1 MPTIEDT
8 LQDLFDA
15 LAKGELIPY
24 LGPGLLTLVPDC
36 PLPGSQEKLAALLAA
51 QVTVPHKIRNRLTAT
66 AQFIENFKHRKSLV
80 QLMQGAFSAT
90 VPALPLQQVLAGMPE
105 IPMIVALWY
114 DDAMRSAML
123 ASGRD
128 DWGQVQG
135 LSQSEHFGTWFQY
148 YDGSGQPV
156 QESIAPSWNT
166 LLYQPIGAHAPAAN
180 YLVSDSD
187 FVEVLTEIDIQTP
200 IPAHV
205 QALRQGRHFLFIGC
219 RFNDQL
225 QRSFAHQIT
234 KRSSARHWAVLTET
248 PSRNEQRFLEE
259 HGIEVLPMATADFSA
274 LLCGQL
280 GLPV

>member
-1 MPTIEDT
+1 MPTTEDT

-24 LGPGLLTLVPDC
+24 LGPGLLTQVPDC
-36 PLPGSQEKLAALLAA
+36 PLPDSQEKLAALLAA

-90 VPALPLQQVLAGMPE
+90 VPPLPLQQVLAGMAE

-135 LSQSEHFGTWFQY
+135 LSQSEHFGTWYQY
-148 YDGSGQPV
+148 YDGAGQAV
-156 QESIAPSWNT
+156 QESIASSWNT

-205 QALRQGRHFLFIGC
+205 QGLRHGRHFLFIGC

-234 KRSSARHWAVLTET
+234 KRSSARHWAVLAEM

-259 HGIEVLPMATADFSA
+259 HGIEVLPMATTEFSA
-274 LLCGQL
+274 LLCAQL

>member
-1 MPTIEDT
+1 MPTTEDT

-24 LGPGLLTLVPDC
+24 LGPGLLTQVPDC
-36 PLPGSQEKLAALLAA
+36 PLPDSQEKLAALLSA

-90 VPALPLQQVLAGMPE
+90 VPPLPLQQVLAGMAE

-135 LSQSEHFGTWFQY
+135 LSQSEHFGTWYQY
-148 YDGSGQPV
+148 YDGAGQAV
-156 QESIAPSWNT
+156 QESIASSWNT

-205 QALRQGRHFLFIGC
+205 QGLRQGRHFLFIGC

-234 KRSSARHWAVLTET
+234 KRSSARHWAVLAEM

-259 HGIEVLPMATADFSA
+259 HGIEVLPMATTEFSV
-274 LLCGQL
+274 LLCAQL

>member
-1 MPTIEDT
+1 MPTTEDT

-24 LGPGLLTLVPDC
+24 LGPGLLTQVPDC
-36 PLPGSQEKLAALLAA
+36 PLPDSQEKLAALLAA

-90 VPALPLQQVLAGMPE
+90 VPPLPLQQVLAGMAE

-135 LSQSEHFGTWFQY
+135 LSQSEHFGTWYQY
-148 YDGSGQPV
+148 YDGAGQAV
-156 QESIAPSWNT
+156 QESIASSWNT
-166 LLYQPIGAHAPAAN
+166 LLYQPVGAHAPAAN

-205 QALRQGRHFLFIGC
+205 QGLRQGRHFLFIGC

-234 KRSSARHWAVLTET
+234 KRSSTQHWAVLAET

-259 HGIEVLPMATADFSA
+259 HGIEVLPMATTEFSA
-274 LLCGQL
+274 LLCAQL

>member
-1 MPTIEDT
+1 MPTTEDT

-24 LGPGLLTLVPDC
+24 LGPGLLTQVPDC
-36 PLPGSQEKLAALLAA
+36 PLPDSQEKLAALLSA

-90 VPALPLQQVLAGMPE
+90 VPPLPLQQVLAGMAE

-135 LSQSEHFGTWFQY
+135 LSQSEHFGTWYQY
-148 YDGSGQPV
+148 YDGAGQAV
-156 QESIAPSWNT
+156 QESIASSWNT

-205 QALRQGRHFLFIGC
+205 QGLRHGRHFLFIGC

-234 KRSSARHWAVLTET
+234 KRSSARHWAVLAEM

-259 HGIEVLPMATADFSA
+259 HGIEVLPMATTEFSA
-274 LLCGQL
+274 LLCAQL

>member
-1 MPTIEDT
+1 MPTTEDT

-15 LAKGELIPY
+15 LTKGELIPY
-24 LGPGLLTLVPDC
+24 LGPGLLRQVPDG
-36 PLPGSQEKLAALLAA
+36 PLPDSQEKLAALLAA

-80 QLMQGAFSAT
+80 QLMQGAFSAAL
-90 VPALPLQQVLAGMPE
+90 PPLPLQQALAGMPE

-114 DDAMRSAML
+114 DDAMRNAML

-135 LSQSEHFGTWFQY
+135 LSQSEHFGTWYQY
-148 YDGSGQPV
+148 YDGSGQAV
-156 QESIAPSWNT
+156 QESIVSSWNT
-166 LLYQPIGAHAPAAN
+166 LLYQPVGAHAPAAN

-234 KRSSARHWAVLTET
+234 KRSSARHWAVLAEP

-259 HGIEVLPMATADFSA
+259 HGIEVLPMETADFSA
-274 LLCGQL
+274 LLCAQL

>member
-1 MPTIEDT
+1 MPTTEDT

-24 LGPGLLTLVPDC
+24 LGPGLLTQVPDC
-36 PLPGSQEKLAALLAA
+36 PLPDSQEKLAALLAA

-90 VPALPLQQVLAGMPE
+90 VPPLPLQQVLAGMAE

-135 LSQSEHFGTWFQY
+135 LSQSEHFGTWYQY
-148 YDGSGQPV
+148 YDGAGQTV
-156 QESIAPSWNT
+156 QESIASSWNT

-205 QALRQGRHFLFIGC
+205 QGLRHGRHFLFIGC

-234 KRSSARHWAVLTET
+234 KRSSARHWAVLAET

-259 HGIEVLPMATADFSA
+259 HGIEVLPMATADFST
-274 LLCGQL
+274 LLCAQL

>member
-90 VPALPLQQVLAGMPE
+90 VPPLPLQQVLAGMPE